1 MRTFAKLP
9 LKGATAGGSVALMFG
24 VLMTVSPGAI
34 ASDNNPSTPA
44 AVTPSS
50 KNFPFL
56 TAHAVGTQNYI
67 CLPDPANPGNTTW
80 TFIAPRATLSIDG
93 FSRHSRQVATHFLS
107 TVPGAFPSASPGCT
121 AANDANQQYCP
132 TWQNSRDSS
141 QIWGSR
147 VGSVVAGTDPTCPT
161 AGAIACLLLKAVAT
175 TAGQS
180 GEGVFSEVTYVQR
193 LNTVGGSAP
202 ATSCTIGQLA
212 LVPYTADY
220 TFFSQTQVGQ

>member
-1 MRTFAKLP
+1 MRLELRTISACLIRQTRGTRPGP
-9 LKGATAGGSVALMFG
+9 LSRRR
-24 VLMTVSPGAI
+24 PHY
-34 ASDNNPSTPA
+34 PSTA
-44 AVTPSS
+44 
-50 KNFPFL
+50 
-56 TAHAVGTQNYI
+56 
-67 CLPDPANPGNTTW
+67 LPDILARLPP
-80 TFIAPRATLSIDG
+80 I
-93 FSRHSRQVATHFLS
+93 FLS

-147 VGSVVAGTDPTCPT
+147 VGSVVAGSDPTCPN

-175 TAGQS
+175 KAGQS

-202 ATSCTIGQLA
+202 ATSCTIGQVA

>member
-1 MRTFAKLP
+1 MIRFAKSP
-9 LKGATAGGSVALMFG
+9 LRAATAGGSVALIIG
-24 VLMTVSPGAI
+24 VLMAVSPSAI
-34 ASDNNPSTPA
+34 ASDNHASTPA
-44 AVTPSS
+44 ALTPPSE
-50 KNFPFL
+50 NFPFL

-80 TFIAPRATLSIDG
+80 TFIAPQATLSIDG
-93 FSRHSRQVATHFLS
+93 FSRLSRQVATHFLS

-132 TWQNSRDSS
+132 TWQSSRDSS

-147 VGSVVAGTDPTCPT
+147 VGSVVAGTDPTCPNV
-161 AGAIACLLLKAVAT
+161 GAIACLLLKAVAT

-180 GEGVFSEVTYVQR
+180 GEGLFSEVTYVQR

-202 ATSCTIGQLA
+202 GTSCTIGQLA
-212 LVPYTADY
+212 LVPYKADY
-220 TFFSQTQVGQ
+220 TFFSQSLRGE

>member
-1 MRTFAKLP
+1 MRTSAKSP
-9 LKGATAGGSVALMFG
+9 LRAATAGGSVALIFG
-24 VLMTVSPGAI
+24 VLMLLSRGAI
-34 ASDNNPSTPA
+34 ASDHHASTPA
-44 AVTPSS
+44 ALTPPSQDL
-50 KNFPFL
+50 PFL

-80 TFIAPRATLSIDG
+80 TFIAPQATLSIDN
-93 FSRHSRQVATHFLS
+93 FSRQSREVATHFISIL
-107 TVPGAFPSASPGCT
+107 PGAFPSASPGCT
-121 AANDANQQYCP
+121 AANDANKQYCP

-147 VGSVVAGTDPTCPT
+147 VGSVVAGTDPTCPN
-161 AGAIACLLLKAVAT
+161 AGAVACLLLKAVAT

-180 GEGVFSEVTYVQR
+180 GEGAFSEVTYVQR

-202 ATSCTIGQLA
+202 KTSCTIGSLA

-220 TFFSQTQVGQ
+220 TFFIRNTPGE